1 MRIFRFM
8 EIFNTNKLKQL
19 QGNYEAV
26 DGKATLCLCA
36 ESLCP
41 MSERRTIFT
50 FAEKI
55 YFCLVLLMDFS
66 LYLVM
71 LLRNEQLCATS
82 NLDSRRTSMTEL
94 PYIWTCFFFLFSHSK
109 AITLMTRFIYINH
122 PPTGMQN
129 FPTHMC
135 VYHGLRNTSFSAN
148 FTYVLNGWFLLFGK
162 SSHTRHADGLTVVSL
177 N

>member
-1 MRIFRFM
+1 M

-71 LLRNEQLCATS
+71 LLRNEQLCAIS

-94 PYIWTCFFFLFSHSK
+94 PYI
-109 AITLMTRFIYINH
+109 
-122 PPTGMQN
+122 
-129 FPTHMC
+129 
-135 VYHGLRNTSFSAN
+135 
-148 FTYVLNGWFLLFGK
+148 
-162 SSHTRHADGLTVVSL
+162 
-177 N
+177 